1 MRDVWFNTVQ
11 DVRSCDQHMQQILG
25 APSCIFCKPRKYL
38 RVQSDTLLFINY
50 PEKNIKHNKIFA
62 YCKLAFFKEGGGWW
76 G

>member
-50 PEKNIKHNKIFA
+50 PEKKH
-62 YCKLAFFKEGGGWW
+62 
-76 G
+76 